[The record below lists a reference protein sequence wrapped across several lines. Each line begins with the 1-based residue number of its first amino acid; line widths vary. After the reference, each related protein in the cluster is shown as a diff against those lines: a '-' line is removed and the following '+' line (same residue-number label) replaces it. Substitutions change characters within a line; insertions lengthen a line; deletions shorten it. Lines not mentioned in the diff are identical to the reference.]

1 MSEIT
6 DGLNDRPKDASIAQS
21 GPGLPD
27 DSSQPIEAA
36 DEEVARVRAKL
47 QDDARDVDGARENAE
62 KEIDEQVEKPPRG
75 SA

>member
-1 MSEIT
+1 MTKIT

-27 DSSQPIEAA
+27 DSSQPIEATN
-36 DEEVARVRAKL
+36 EEVERVSAKL
-47 QDDARDVDGARENAE
+47 QDDGREKVK
-62 KEIDEQVEKPPRG
+62 KEIDEQVKKPQRG

>member
-1 MSEIT
+1 MSKIA

-27 DSSQPIEAA
+27 DSSQPIEAT
-36 DEEVARVRAKL
+36 DEEVERVRAKL
-47 QDDARDVDGARENAE
+47 QNDARDVDEAREKVK
-62 KEIDEQVEKPPRG
+62 KEIDDQVELPQRG

>member
-1 MSEIT
+1 MTKIT

-27 DSSQPIEAA
+27 DSSQPLVAT
-36 DEEVARVRAKL
+36 DEEVERVRAKL
-47 QDDARDVDGARENAE
+47 QDDGREKVK
-62 KEIDEQVEKPPRG
+62 KEIDEQVEKPQRG